1 MNDRIDLELY
11 NGLLEDYFEILA
23 NNPNQENMTAMLGKV
38 SEHRLSKKFSA
49 SVTNSRGSDAI
60 VTKNNSVKTRNYNLN
75 LKINDLLEMK
85 SSATTMK
92 KAKSKMRVCNIMGE
106 NKENKFHYVVI
117 IDMRKDINRTFIIPH
132 DVFYQRAIGTD
143 MNWTQAFI
151 WNEDYTT
158 DRQRGENYTNS
169 NTQLL
174 LEYEVI

>member
-11 NGLLEDYFEILA
+11 NELLKDYFEILA
-23 NNPNQENMTAMLGKV
+23 NDPNQENMTAMLGKV
-38 SEHRLSKKFSA
+38 SEHRLSKRFGA

-60 VTKNNSVKTRNYNLN
+60 VTENNLVKTRNHNLN
-75 LKINDLLEMK
+75 LKVDDLLEMK

-92 KAKSKMRVCNIMGE
+92 KAKSKMRVSKIMGE

-117 IDMRKDINRTFIIPH
+117 TDMRKDINRTFIIPH

-158 DRQRGENYTNS
+158 DGQRGENYTNP